1 MVFPVATRRRSPG
14 VLSKSWQRIGEL
26 SLEGMSLSEDT
37 PAYELPDWMAALWV
51 EKEEIMALG
60 RKRDSLSW

>member
-1 MVFPVATRRRSPG
+1 
-14 VLSKSWQRIGEL
+14 
-26 SLEGMSLSEDT
+26 MSLSEDT